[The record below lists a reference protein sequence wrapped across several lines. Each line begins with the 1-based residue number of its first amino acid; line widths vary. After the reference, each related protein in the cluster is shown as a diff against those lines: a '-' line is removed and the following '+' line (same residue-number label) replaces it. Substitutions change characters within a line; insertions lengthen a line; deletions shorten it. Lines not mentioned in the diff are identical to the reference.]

1 MSLSPFA
8 GGMPSDPGRS
18 SLDVGWS
25 IITPPPNAGWGIVQP
40 RTSSAVRAC
49 GAYGANT
56 RWRQLALYF
65 RRRPEVPVKRT
76 FSIFAGLA
84 FSVGQTANCDRV
96 VVVFPHP
103 AAGGRGCPQVRGHV
117 PHTPCGPSRTAESNE
132 EVVSWCCLSMP
143 SKPNP
148 SFPLHT
154 SDAQKDKAGKRS
166 ERFEFWGGSRNS
178 NLSDLSPALSF

>member
-1 MSLSPFA
+1 M
-8 GGMPSDPGRS
+8 GPGLW
-18 SLDVGWS
+18 SLDVDWS
-25 IITPPPNAGWGIVQP
+25 ITPSGE
-40 RTSSAVRAC
+40 SAME
-49 GAYGANT
+49 
-56 RWRQLALYF
+56 YF

-132 EVVSWCCLSMP
+132 EVVLWCCLSMP

-166 ERFEFWGGSRNS
+166 ERFEFSALIFYLLCPFGHLRYAMGS
-178 NLSDLSPALSF
+178 

>member
-1 MSLSPFA
+1 MQWKARCCRESNSASPTRRR
-8 GGMPSDPGRS
+8 G
-18 SLDVGWS
+18 V
-25 IITPPPNAGWGIVQP
+25 VQP
-40 RTSSAVRAC
+40 RTSAAVRVC
-49 GAYGANT
+49 PSYPSHT

-132 EVVSWCCLSMP
+132 EVVLWFCLSTP

-148 SFPLHT
+148 SFPLHA
-154 SDAQKDKAGKRS
+154 SDAQKGKAGKRS
-166 ERFEFWGGSRNS
+166 ERFEPKTQTSLIFYLLCPFEHLRYAMES
-178 NLSDLSPALSF
+178 